1 MAISKVSQYNST
13 PSVVADYQA
22 QNAHLQAMINQ
33 ANGSVGI
40 LTQATIGTIPSIK
53 QGTYISFGGVLYIVD
68 TEDYTI
74 LGTAIA
80 GDNYIRLEAS
90 GDNLTATW
98 VQTIT
103 SYSWNSVYN
112 YYTDGTYV
120 LLPYI
125 VNYATNYYISRF
137 DQNFNQTLK
146 KEDDVIFNGIRKE
159 WIYLDENEE
168 PQKILI
174 SNAKTGSSS
183 IGIVGT
189 AESTSTS
196 YVKVG
201 EVVCVA
207 NGTVNTYMGLRDGSG
222 VAGYVYGRVY
232 VNGVAVGAER
242 STSSDSYVYFSEDIT
257 VNYGDLIQLYVHGT
271 AGYAVLANLN
281 VRTLYGT
288 QGYTDHS

>member
-13 PSVVADYQA
+13 PTVVADYQA

-103 SYSWNSVYN
+103 SYAWNSVYN

-125 VNYATNYYISRF
+125 VNYATNYYIAQF

-146 KEDDVIFNGIRKE
+146 KEDDVIFNDIHGNGDFSVTGAEKARTAGS
-159 WIYLDENEE
+159 YTL
-168 PQKILI
+168 PY
-174 SNAKTGSSS
+174 SVTGSTGNSAYTLLGS
-183 IGIVGT
+183 IKVKMSGILTTYLGVR
-189 AESTSTS
+189 TS
-196 YVKVG
+196 
-201 EVVCVA
+201 
-207 NGTVNTYMGLRDGSG
+207 NGTSQAILYK
-222 VAGYVYGRVY
+222 
-232 VNGVAVGAER
+232 NGVSWGTER
-242 STSSDSYVYFSEDIT
+242 STSSTTYVYYSENMT
-257 VNYGDLIQLYVHGT
+257 VEAGDVIQLYGKSPDYTCTATLSLKCDEEGT
-271 AGYAVLANLN
+271 L
-281 VRTLYGT
+281 
-288 QGYTDHS
+288 